1 MFKHAA
7 AAFFVALFSSQSFAQ
22 GDVPLSG
29 TYTYGAIGAQYF
41 DPCTPTVDSLVTL
54 GERGTIAFNPA
65 GTFTWDSTEHRACA
79 SGGVDVVSDSR
90 SGTYDCSLDGTLELD
105 FGPIFGVEVRPFQM
119 TWERDIFVLQ
129 GTDPGEPITLI
140 GIRNGVGM
148 SKADLDGAY
157 ALAAFSQEQVSGG
170 VRSQVEWGTASFDGA
185 GNFSATNS
193 NREFG
198 PAGQFTGSGGDS
210 GSYSVL
216 ADGQIDIGGSGTTGM
231 VSTDG
236 SVAFLSEW
244 SGTESF
250 LTVLVRKGSSAPT
263 SGTLNGDWFISLVGA
278 EQPAPFASSS
288 QRGATGV
295 VSIGFGGPFTFNGD
309 SAWADLSGSGGGP
322 DSSTGTMLLA
332 ADGSL
337 TISSVG
343 STYIVDGWMADR
355 EDFGIMASVNEPS
368 DMLMGFLIRD
378 RGPLDTLGV
387 SQVSVSA
394 GGSQPLSIWTGKD
407 NAFLAYF
414 VLGSLSGTTPGIP
427 VGGEVMPLNYDSYT
441 SFTLTNPNSPILTG
455 SFAGLDMFGAGIAS
469 FNVPP
474 ASSPAYVGLTVH
486 HAFVVFDPSDP
497 DGVGMVS
504 NAVQAEIV
512 P

>member
-1 MFKHAA
+1 
-7 AAFFVALFSSQSFAQ
+7 
-22 GDVPLSG
+22 
-29 TYTYGAIGAQYF
+29 
-41 DPCTPTVDSLVTL
+41 
-54 GERGTIAFNPA
+54 
-65 GTFTWDSTEHRACA
+65 
-79 SGGVDVVSDSR
+79 
-90 SGTYDCSLDGTLELD
+90 
-105 FGPIFGVEVRPFQM
+105 
-119 TWERDIFVLQ
+119 
-129 GTDPGEPITLI
+129 
-140 GIRNGVGM
+140 M
-148 SKADLDGAY
+148 SNADLDGAY

-170 VRSQVEWGTASFDGA
+170 VRSQVDWGTASFDGA

-198 PAGQFTGSGGDS
+198 PAGQFMGSGGDS

-250 LTVLVRKGSSAPT
+250 LTVLVRKGASAPT

-295 VSIGFGGPFTFNGD
+295 VSIGGFGGPFTFNGD
-309 SAWADLSGSGGGP
+309 SSWAELSGSGGGP
-322 DSSTGTMLLA
+322 DSSTGTILLA

-337 TISSVG
+337 AITSEG
-343 STYIVDGWMADR
+343 SPYIVDGWMADR

-427 VGGEVMPLNYDSYT
+427 VGGEVMPLNFDSYT
-441 SFTLTNPNSPILTG
+441 SFTLTNPNSPILAG